1 MIAQLDLFVEAIPD
15 NRRTAT
21 TAALHRITPAARAHI
36 EAAIRASVSDAG
48 YVSAN
53 DFRDR
58 IDRDINPK
66 WVGVV
71 VRSLRARG
79 VLVPVD
85 SVRSDD
91 TRGGNAGRWIDVYR
105 WVGAAC

>member
-1 MIAQLDLFVEAIPD
+1 MTAQLDLFIEAPD
-15 NRRTAT
+15 NRRAAT

-79 VLVPVD
+79 VLVPTGEYVPSTD
-85 SVRSDD
+85 SA
-91 TRGGNAGRWIDVYR
+91 GGNGGKGCPLYR
-105 WVGAAC
+105 WAGAPC